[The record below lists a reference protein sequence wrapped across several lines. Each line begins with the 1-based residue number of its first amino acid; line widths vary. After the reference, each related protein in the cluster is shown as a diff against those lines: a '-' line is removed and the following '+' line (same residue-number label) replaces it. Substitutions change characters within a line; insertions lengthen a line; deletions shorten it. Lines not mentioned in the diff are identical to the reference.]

1 MVVALSSRTVGPW
14 SVVSASGELDLSNV
28 DELSNV
34 IDVELERHP
43 QLAIDL
49 SDVSFV
55 DSSVLGVLVSAL
67 ERARH
72 RDGDVVL
79 VGASGSPLRVFEI
92 TGLDRVFDISGV
104 VAEPSPAS

>member
-1 MVVALSSRTVGPW
+1 MVVALSSRTVGLW
-14 SVVSASGELDLSNV
+14 SVVHAAGELDLSNI

-43 QLAIDL
+43 RLAIDL
-49 SDVSFV
+49 SAVTFV

-67 ERARH
+67 ERARK

-79 VGASGSPLRVFEI
+79 VGAAGSPLRVLEI
-92 TGLDRVFDISGV
+92 TGLDRAFTV
-104 VAEPSPAS
+104 VPAVDQLPAS